1 MAARFAI
8 AALAVLQACAA
19 VETDSREAERT
30 LLMEGEAAIASGR
43 REAAV
48 EAFTRAIEAQP
59 RSAEAYYR
67 RGSARLKRV
76 ESGELAD
83 EAGELAKAIDDLG
96 VALDLHPLHF
106 GALYNR
112 GLALAALSRYREA
125 ALDLQ
130 QSTQSR
136 DVELRRDAH
145 AKLGTLLE
153 EKFLDL
159 GAQALKHYDSYA
171 ELGGRDSEVLARAA
185 ALRGRSLSAN
195 SEDEAAAAALL
206 QEARALLSE
215 GRKDLAGELLGRVLR
230 RYAKTRGAAEAA
242 PLLKE
247 IEEKR

>member
-1 MAARFAI
+1 MAARLAI
-8 AALAVLQACAA
+8 VALAALQACAA
-19 VETDSREAERT
+19 AERDPREAERSF
-30 LLMEGEAAIASGR
+30 LMEGEAAIAAGK

-76 ESGELAD
+76 EVGEVAD
-83 EAGELAKAIDDLG
+83 EISELTRAVDDLS
-96 VALDLHPLHF
+96 AAIDLHPLHF

-125 ALDLQ
+125 SLDLQ
-130 QSTQSR
+130 QATQAR

-145 AKLGTLLE
+145 AKLGALLE

-171 ELGGRDSEVLARAA
+171 ELGGREPEILARAA
-185 ALRGRSLSAN
+185 ALRARAQAGSP
-195 SEDEAAAAALL
+195 EDEASAAALMR
-206 QEARALLSE
+206 EAKALLVE
-215 GRKDLAGELLGRVLR
+215 GRKELAGELLGRVLR
-230 RYAKTRGAAEAA
+230 RYAKTRVASEAA
-242 PLLKE
+242 PLLKDL
-247 IEEKR
+247 EEKK